1 MKFTASWLR
10 EHLDT
15 QAAVPA
21 IAEALTAL
29 GLEVEDVAD
38 PAAALAPFR
47 VARVIEAT
55 PHPNADRLRVCRVDA
70 GDGEVQVV
78 CGAPNARTGMKGV
91 FAPAGSHIPG
101 TGIDLKASAI
111 RGVDS
116 NGMLVSERELG
127 LSDEHDGI
135 IDEAS
140 LPALAEAPIGAPV
153 APLLGQDD
161 AVFDVAITPDRP
173 DCTGVRGI
181 ARDLAAAGLG
191 RLKPLPET
199 PVAGDFD
206 CPIGLAIA
214 EDTRD
219 ACPLFV
225 GRLIRGVQ
233 NGPSPDWLQ
242 RRLTA
247 VGLRPISV
255 LVDITNLFTLDRARP
270 LHVFDAARIGG
281 GALTVRMARNG
292 ETLAAL
298 NDRSYTLAEGMTV
311 IADADGAQSL
321 GGIIGGEP
329 TSVDE
334 TTTDVFLEAALFDP
348 ARTAATG
355 RRLGILS
362 DARYRFERG
371 VDPDAVLAGAE
382 AATRLILDL
391 CGGSASRPVIAG
403 AVPDW
408 QRSVAWRP
416 ARTAT
421 LGGVDVPRDR
431 QVAILQALGFTVEA
445 GDGDRLSVAVP
456 SWRPDIAGEADLV
469 EEVLRVEG
477 YDAIPATP
485 LERMGT
491 VSRPAVGPTQRTE
504 RRVRRTLAARGLDEA
519 VTWSFLAA
527 ETAARFGQAEPG
539 LTLVNPIA
547 SDLGV
552 MRPAI
557 LPNLIDA
564 ARRNAARGLADVGLF
579 EVGPAYRH
587 AGADGQD
594 TVAAGLRAGPGGPRH
609 WDRAPRPADAFDAKA
624 DALAVLTAAGAP
636 VANLQVTQD
645 APDWFHPGRSAVFRL
660 GATVLARFGE
670 LHPAVLSALDAAGP
684 MAGFEVFLN
693 RVPQPKAAKAG
704 ARRPVL
710 TLSPFQPVDRDF
722 AFVVDEA
729 VSADAVVRAA
739 RAADKRL
746 IADVAVF
753 DVFLGAALGEGRK
766 SVALAVTLQPVDATL
781 TEAEIDAVA
790 QRIVANVAKQTGGTL
805 RG

>member
-1 MKFTASWLR
+1 MKFTAGWLK

-15 QAAVPA
+15 EADAPA
-21 IAEALTAL
+21 LAEALTAL
-29 GLEVEDVAD
+29 GLEVEEVTD

-47 VARVIEAT
+47 VARVIRAE
-55 PHPNADRLRVCRVDA
+55 PHPNADRLKVCLVDTGA
-70 GDGEVQVV
+70 GEAQVV

-91 FAPAGSHIPG
+91 FAPVGSHIPG
-101 TGIDLKASAI
+101 TGLDLKASAI

-116 NGMLVSERELG
+116 HGMLVSEREVG

-135 IDEAS
+135 IDETT
-140 LPALAEAPIGAPV
+140 LPALAEAPVGAPLAPLIGA
-153 APLLGQDD
+153 DD
-161 AVFDVAITPDRP
+161 AVFDVSITPDRP

-191 RLKPLPET
+191 RLKPLPEIT
-199 PVAGDFD
+199 VPGGFD
-206 CPIGLAIA
+206 SPIGVTIA
-214 EDTRD
+214 EDARA

-225 GRLIRGVQ
+225 GRLIRGVR

-255 LVDITNLFTLDRARP
+255 LVDITNLFTLDRGRP
-270 LHVFDAARIGG
+270 LHVFDAGRIAGGLTIRPARDGE
-281 GALTVRMARNG
+281 RM
-292 ETLAAL
+292 AAL
-298 NDRSYTLAEGMTV
+298 NDRTYTLADGMTV
-311 IADADGAQSL
+311 IADDSGPQSL

-329 TSVDE
+329 TGVDQA
-334 TTTDVFLEAALFDP
+334 TTDVFLEVALFDP
-348 ARTAATG
+348 GRTAATG

-382 AATRLILDL
+382 AATRMILDL
-391 CGGSASRPVIAG
+391 CGGTASHLVVAG
-403 AVPDW
+403 AVP
-408 QRSVAWRP
+408 AWRRRLP
-416 ARTAT
+416 LRPRRVET
-421 LGGVDVPRDR
+421 LGGVAVPVDR
-431 QVAILQALGFTVEA
+431 QVAILSALGFTAEA
-445 GDGDRLSVAVP
+445 GDDGRLDVAVP

-469 EEVLRVEG
+469 EEILRVAG

-485 LERMGT
+485 LPRTTT
-491 VSRPAVGPTQRTE
+491 VTRPAVGTAQRIE
-504 RRVRRTLAARGLDEA
+504 RLARRALAARGLDEA

-527 ETAARFGQAEPG
+527 ETAARFGGDDPG

-547 SDLGV
+547 SDLAV
-552 MRPAI
+552 MRPSI

-564 ARRNAARGLADVGLF
+564 ARRNAARGLDDVALF
-579 EVGPAYRH
+579 EVGPVYRH

-594 TVAAGLRAGPGGPRH
+594 TVAAGVRAGPGGPRH
-609 WDRAPRPADAFDAKA
+609 WDRAPAPPDAFDGKA
-624 DALAVLTAAGAP
+624 DALAVLAAAGAP
-636 VANLQVTQD
+636 VANLQVTED
-645 APDWFHPGRSAVFRL
+645 APDWFHPGRSAVLRL

-670 LHPAVLSALDAAGP
+670 LHPATLTALDAAGP

-693 RVPQPKAAKAG
+693 RVPTPKAAKAG
-704 ARRPVL
+704 ARRPPL
-710 TLSPFQPVDRDF
+710 ALSPFQPVARDF

-729 VSADAVVRAA
+729 VPADKVVRAA

-753 DVFLGAALGEGRK
+753 DVFRGAALGEGRK
-766 SVALAVTLQPVDATL
+766 SLALAVTLQPVDATL
-781 TEAEIDAVA
+781 TEAELDAVGA
-790 QRIVANVAKQTGGTL
+790 RIVANVAKQTGATL